1 VVVLSKDEL
10 ELAGTLDMLRPQCES
25 LGAQCVVVDA
35 SEHRL
40 EAIHEAHPWVTWID
54 YSGPFWRSST
64 IPHQR
69 NVGCRAAKGDII
81 AFCDA
86 GGEPVADWLATIT
99 APLLNGTR
107 TYVCGPVHSKR
118 VGVYSVINDAAD
130 GEVVPSAPSGNI
142 AFLKT
147 MFTQV
152 NGFDERL
159 FYGSDV
165 EFTWRCASAGH
176 PCYQVRD
183 AVMNMDFG
191 SSSLSMRRSW
201 RYGRAFFRMWQLH
214 PERRL
219 WTAKHSPERVF
230 YPVWILLGPLSF
242 LAATSRKLRWA
253 PLAWVGIIGL
263 LLVRNR
269 KAPSTFRVVADHVV
283 GGVSTLNEAA
293 RHISGDVPPV
303 IFFPTNR
310 TTYLGPLSEA
320 LKSEGTPISLWREP
334 TRSATI
340 NILLGPLWIFL
351 LAWRGVK
358 IIHIHWTYTL
368 SPSSGPLLG
377 RLARWWFGVFLASAH
392 AAGVKIVWT
401 VHNVLPHEPVFD
413 DDMAARKVLATQA
426 DAIIALSP
434 HGAQEVSE
442 LFGATNIT
450 VIPLGP
456 LDLPPSHGN
465 RNSTR
470 EALGVDD
477 RTCFTFF
484 GFLRPYKGVETL
496 IAAAERLGPDVAVLI
511 AGEGDTDYVA
521 KLAKLVTAA
530 NAAGADIH
538 FEPRW
543 RSDEELADLLAASD
557 VGVFPFVRVDNSAS
571 VLVAQASGLPIIISD
586 TESLRHIDNAGV
598 WRFDPTDPETALQEA
613 MESAAKM
620 DHAELAALGRIA
632 RESTLDL
639 TWSEIADAT
648 TAVYAQTV
656 RGK

>member
-1 VVVLSKDEL
+1 VVVLSKDEP
-10 ELAGTLDMLRPQCES
+10 ELADTLDILRPQCEA
-25 LGAQCVVVDA
+25 LDAQCLVVDA

-40 EAIHEAHPWVTWID
+40 ESVHSAHPWVTWID

-69 NVGCRAAKGDII
+69 NVGCRAAEGDVI

-86 GGEPVADWLATIT
+86 GGEPIASWLATIT
-99 APLLNGTR
+99 APLVNRER
-107 TYVCGPVHSKR
+107 TYVCGPVYSKR

-165 EFTWRCASAGH
+165 EFTWRSASAGH

-191 SSSLSMRRSW
+191 SSSLSLRRSW
-201 RYGRAFFRMWQLH
+201 RYGRAFARMWQLH
-214 PERRL
+214 PERRIRI
-219 WTAKHSPERVF
+219 AKASPERLV
-230 YPVWILLGPLSF
+230 YPAWILLGPLSF
-242 LAATSRKLRWA
+242 LAAISRKFRWA
-253 PLAWVGIIGL
+253 PLTWLGALGL

-269 KAPSTFRVVADHVV
+269 KTPGTFQVVADHIV
-283 GGVSTLNEAA
+283 GGASTLNEAA
-293 RHISGDVPPV
+293 RLIAGDVPPV

-320 LKSEGTPISLWREP
+320 LKAEGTPISLWREP
-334 TRSATI
+334 TRSATM
-340 NILLGPLWIFL
+340 NIVLGPLWIFF

-358 IIHIHWTYTL
+358 IIHIHWTYTF
-368 SPSSGPLLG
+368 SKSSGPLLG
-377 RLARWWFGVFLASAH
+377 RLARWWFGFFLASAH

-401 VHNVLPHEPVFD
+401 AHNLLPHEPVFD
-413 DDMAARKVLATQA
+413 DDMAAGKTLAARA

-434 HGAQEVSE
+434 HGARDVTA
-442 LFGATNIT
+442 LFGETNIT

-456 LDLPPSHGN
+456 LDLPPSLGN
-465 RNSTR
+465 RDATR
-470 EALGVDD
+470 EALGVND
-477 RTCFTFF
+477 RTCFVFF
-484 GFLRPYKGVETL
+484 GFLRPYKGVENL
-496 IAAAERLGPDVAVLI
+496 IAAAEQLGPDVAVLI
-511 AGEGDTDYVA
+511 AGQGDPDYVT
-521 KLAKLVTAA
+521 KLIGLVSSA

-571 VLVAQASGLPIIISD
+571 VLVAQASGLPIIVSD
-586 TESLRHIDNAGV
+586 LESLGHLDHPGV
-598 WRFDPTDPETALQEA
+598 WRFDHTDPANSLQEA
-613 MESAAKM
+613 MRNAAKM
-620 DHAELAALGRIA
+620 DHAELAALGRLA
-632 RESTLDL
+632 RESTLDFS
-639 TWSEIADAT
+639 WPEIADAIA
-648 TAVYAQTV
+648 AVYTRTV
-656 RGK
+656 RGE